1 MNWTGGRL
9 QRHSHKN
16 HKFLKSIQ
24 KQYFAKA
31 RLKAQ
36 KRLSNGPSTPPAG
49 SLLSWHLHGRVSPQ
63 QMRERINSYKGRES
77 RHLICKGQ
85 NVSSHHHHS
94 NETIFSPSNSSLDQS
109 HGTQTSRLQNSNLNA
124 PVQYPQLNDPFSLQQ
139 HRKLQAEAPEAQS
152 FEDLRRKL
160 LKRKD
165 WVNLSIARPLIISR
179 FLKSDRHVENLAKR
193 RHRGQQRMGDH
204 ILNQEADSDADI
216 VAGTMLDSPS
226 NCLDC
231 NGLDMDFSDRP
242 NSNSNV
248 IHANIHGMPTPTRNL
263 GTNGKNISQLKLG
276 PETEMVRAKG
286 FDSQK
291 LYPERSSP
299 TNGFSY
305 EPHRRGS
312 VDVELPIV
320 FETSRRH
327 MFLDHQKHNPSSL
340 RSIPAGPRN
349 CRQCS
354 SAVQCHTREDI
365 FIGHLSDYGSV
376 LGSDSRSQSQDPSES
391 MLLDNEEI
399 YVRPPIETE
408 LRNNKQHRPQA
419 TSSNGDRGS
428 TLHQG
433 QYGSPPMS
441 DIQSHPSTFN
451 QLDVDLSSSSV
462 GQLGSLNNT
471 EAVDTRKHRVSQVRS
486 PNARKNLN
494 PLQNQ
499 TAMPANHPRLPTP
512 DLQMQYYMHPE
523 RFPDDS
529 LRYNVPNPYTSS
541 NTSAVSNSDTFDDQ
555 SELRIRRDSSFVL
568 NHSTRE
574 KSTPASLGSQD
585 FPSSPNRREGTER
598 GSFPKDKH
606 GITGYYQCSPT
617 PPTRLG
623 SKNSAEP
630 EAPAV
635 KPQGNRD
642 LNAAR
647 NTYADDY
654 LWKRFI
660 FGSFMGNSSQDTSG
674 YSKLPS
680 PARVE
685 ASERAIAD
693 GPAAYIRSLPE
704 PNESCHETLSHIE
717 ATHPMFVFDSANSNG
732 QGIES
737 DSSGCEV
744 SSQDA
749 VVGITKNRF
758 SHQGNCSEYGDIVNG
773 PLASQAVVDDNENL
787 RM

>member
-9 QRHSHKN
+9 QRHSHKS
-16 HKFLKSIQ
+16 HKFLKTIQ

-49 SLLSWHLHGRVSPQ
+49 SLLSRHLHGRVSPQ
-63 QMRERINSYKGRES
+63 QMRERFNRYKAHES
-77 RHLICKGQ
+77 RHLICKGK

-94 NETIFSPSNSSLDQS
+94 NETIFSPSNPSLDQS
-109 HGTQTSRLQNSNLNA
+109 HGSQTSRLQNSSLNA
-124 PVQYPQLNDPFSLQQ
+124 PAQYPQLNDPFSLQQ
-139 HRKLQAEAPEAQS
+139 HRKLQAETPEAQS
-152 FEDLRRKL
+152 FEDLRQKL

-165 WVNLSIARPLIISR
+165 WVNLSIARPLRISR
-179 FLKSDRHVENLAKR
+179 FLKSNRHVENLAKR
-193 RHRGQQRMGDH
+193 RHRVQQEMDDH
-204 ILNQEADSDADI
+204 ILNQDAESDADI
-216 VAGTMLDSPS
+216 EAGTMLDSPS

-242 NSNSNV
+242 NSNSDV
-248 IHANIHGMPTPTRNL
+248 IHANTHGIPTSTYNL
-263 GTNGKNISQLKLG
+263 GINGKNISQLKLG
-276 PETEMVRAKG
+276 LEMEMLRAKG
-286 FDSQK
+286 LDSQK

-299 TNGFSY
+299 TNGVSY
-305 EPHRRGS
+305 EPYRRGS
-312 VDVELPIV
+312 VDVELPIM

-340 RSIPAGPRN
+340 RPPLPAGPSD
-349 CRQCS
+349 CRRCS
-354 SAVQCHTREDI
+354 SAAVHCHTREDI
-365 FIGHLSDYGSV
+365 FIGHLSNYGSV
-376 LGSDSRSQSQDPSES
+376 LKSDSHSQSQDPSES

-399 YVRPPIETE
+399 YISTPIETE

-433 QYGSPPMS
+433 QYSSPPMS
-441 DIQSHPSTFN
+441 DIQSHSSTFN
-451 QLDVDLSSSSV
+451 QLDVDQSSSSV

-471 EAVDTRKHRVSQVRS
+471 EAVDTRKHRSTRVRS
-486 PNARKNLN
+486 PNAPKNPN
-494 PLQNQ
+494 PPRNQ
-499 TAMPANHPRLPTP
+499 TAVPANHPRLPSP
-512 DLQMQYYMHPE
+512 ELQMQYCMHPE

-529 LRYNVPNPYTSS
+529 LRYHVPNPYSSS
-541 NTSAVSNSDTFDDQ
+541 NTSAVSDSDSFDDQ
-555 SELRIRRDSSFVL
+555 SELRIRRDPSFVL

-585 FPSSPNRREGTER
+585 FLSSPNRREGTER
-598 GSFPKDKH
+598 GSSPKDKH
-606 GITGYYQCSPT
+606 GITGHYQCSST

-647 NTYADDY
+647 DTYADDY

-660 FGSFMGNSSQDTSG
+660 FGSVLGNSQQTSG

-693 GPAAYIRSLPE
+693 GPAYIRSLSE
-704 PNESCHETLSHIE
+704 PNESCNETLSHIE
-717 ATHPMFVFDSANSNG
+717 ATHSMFVLDSANSND

-744 SSQDA
+744 SCQDV
-749 VVGITKNRF
+749 VVGITWNRF
-758 SHQGNCSEYGDIVNG
+758 SHQSNCSEYGDIING
-773 PLASQAVVDDNENL
+773 PLASQEVVDDNENL
-787 RM
+787 RI